1 MPFRADTNNLMY
13 VKPGQGQFEWIIPDC
28 ATTIETIID
37 NADFLTGGTK
47 RVNRRC
53 FTLHTHSSGMC
64 SFLIGDAAMT
74 SILNAPFFHDE
85 SAAYEYVE
93 THLWL
98 NGPVCPHC
106 GNAESSKIGRL
117 TGKTTRIGLRKCYEC
132 R

>member
-1 MPFRADTNNLMY
+1 
-13 VKPGQGQFEWIIPDC
+13 
-28 ATTIETIID
+28 
-37 NADFLTGGTK
+37 
-47 RVNRRC
+47 
-53 FTLHTHSSGMC
+53 
-64 SFLIGDAAMT
+64 MT

-117 TGKTTRIGLRKCYEC
+117 TGKTTRSRDGNYAKPTPRCQDCCRLFCESLRGRKGVNHDAVCSGT
-132 R
+132 